1 MSKLIE
7 AIYKDLYA
15 HAELSMQ
22 ALRTAGIVADQ
33 VETIQ

>member
-15 HAELSMQ
+15 HAELSMR